1 MHLKKLEIQG
11 FKSFPEYTLIEFDK
25 GMTAIV
31 GPNGSGKSN
40 VTDAIRWVLGE
51 QSVRT
56 LRGGKMEDVI
66 FNGTQSRRAMNYA
79 EVSMTIDNTDGQLG
93 IDYSEVQ
100 VTRRLYR
107 SGESEYLINHVNCRL
122 KDIVSLF
129 MDTGLGKDGYSIV
142 GQGRIDDILSS
153 RSEDRRKVLEEASG
167 IVKYKVR
174 KDEAERKLLSTEQ
187 NLIRIS
193 DILSEL
199 SEQVGPLEEQAQ
211 KAKEYH
217 RYYDDWKKLDVGL
230 IIHSIDYTNAFLST
244 SDAQLSDLQKDISE
258 QENEIVELRDRNRSL
273 TEKSSEIELALETA
287 RDSKSSLSEKIYDL
301 QSRIAV
307 IRERSEQ
314 INARL
319 SSGFDEDQSAKDEMD
334 NLESDIQRQQSKLQ
348 TLKNQLSKY
357 KESYADKEQEMLK
370 LSASFDEAQKKQAEC
385 RAAIENLSEKM
396 FEAREIAQSSISEQ
410 MVLDSKVKTLETDR
424 MISVSEK
431 DSMVAVIQDL
441 ESEFK
446 IQVDQCAKMAAEITA
461 STDRIRALRQ
471 EDAQDAK
478 LLEQK
483 NRELDNVVFRIR
495 TVEELEKSKEGYQE
509 PVRRLLSAA
518 ENDPE
523 VRDGIVG
530 VLGELISVSKD
541 YETAIEIALGSAVH
555 NVVTHTDKDASGLI
569 TYLKENKLGR
579 VTFLPVNN
587 IRPRSLED
595 GYMRVLEQS
604 QGYIGKASDLL
615 KTEQSLRDII
625 DNLLGRIA
633 VFDTM
638 EHALLVAKKT
648 SFNFRIVTLDG
659 DVINPGG
666 SMTGGS
672 IRRQGLGLL
681 GRTRELE
688 ELKKRF
694 VSLEAE
700 VAQLESIRIEKEH
713 EIKLE
718 AKQQAALDEKFR
730 DQSMERVKAEST
742 LQQHRINLDKIQTR
756 LEKVSSEL
764 SMVSKQRLEALHN
777 KEDSQELMQEYEQ
790 ESLRLK
796 ASVNR
801 ADEDTKEVQAHL
813 DDLRAELGD
822 LKVSVE
828 SLEISAVGAQE
839 ILDMYF
845 KDKESRTK
853 RLESLK
859 KERVQSREEL
869 VRLAKDEE
877 DMQNLRQQLLVED
890 ESIQAQMKTY
900 SLEKE
905 EIEHKLSGFIDRLS
919 ASTSKLSSLQNEMTR
934 VESKRESHIQSI
946 DEVKNRL
953 WEDHELTYDNAQDF
967 RMEIDNVAKVQKQMN
982 DLKSK
987 LKAIG
992 PVNMNAVEEFNRIS
1006 ERFTFMSEQKQDIET
1021 AKDNLQ
1027 QVINELVEEMK
1038 KQFMTHFEQI
1048 NENFK
1053 IVFSDLFNGGT
1064 AEILLENIEDVLGSG
1079 IDIKAQPPGKKLQS
1093 LSLLSGGERCLTAIA
1108 LLFAILQ
1115 LRPSPF
1121 CVLDEVEAAL
1131 DDVNVTR
1138 FTDFVRRYTTKSQF
1152 ILVTHRKGT
1161 MEACDRMYGVTM
1173 QERGISKIL
1182 SMRLGDQ

>member
-1 MHLKKLEIQG
+1 MHLRKLEIQG

-79 EVSMTIDNTDGQLG
+79 EVSMTIDNSDGQLG

-217 RYYDDWKKLDVGL
+217 KYYDDWKNLDVAL
-230 IIHSIDYTNAFLST
+230 IIHSIDFTNAFLAT
-244 SDAQLSDLQKDISE
+244 SDTQLADLNKDITE
-258 QENEIVELRDRNRSL
+258 QEDEIVDLRDRNRSL
-273 TEKSSEIELALETA
+273 TEKSSEIELALDTA
-287 RDSKSSLSEKIYDL
+287 REERTSLSEKIYDL

-319 SSGFDEDQSAKDEMD
+319 SAGFDEDQSAKDEMHH
-334 NLESDIQRQQSKLQ
+334 LETDIQRQQNKLQ
-348 TLKNQLSKY
+348 TLKNQLAKY
-357 KESYADKEQEMLK
+357 KELYATKEQEMLK
-370 LSASFDEAQKKQAEC
+370 LSATFDEAQKKQAEC
-385 RAAIENLSEKM
+385 RSAIEKLSEKM

-410 MVLDSKVKTLETDR
+410 MVLDSKVKTLENER
-424 MISVSEK
+424 MVSVSEK
-431 DSMVAVIQDL
+431 DSMLAVIQDL
-441 ESEFK
+441 ETDFK
-446 IQVDQCAKMAAEITA
+446 VQVEICAKIAAEL
-461 STDRIRALRQ
+461 SDSNERIRELRQ
-471 EDAQDAK
+471 QDAQDAK
-478 LLEQK
+478 ILEHK
-483 NRELDNVVFRIR
+483 NRELDNVVYRIR

-509 PVRRLLSAA
+509 PVRRLMTAA
-518 ENDPE
+518 DNNDS
-523 VRDGIVG
+523 VREGIVG
-530 VLGELISVSKD
+530 VLGELITVAKN

-555 NVVTHTDKDASGLI
+555 NVVTSTDKDASRLI
-569 TYLKENKLGR
+569 SFLKENKLGR
-579 VTFLPVNN
+579 VTFLPINN
-587 IRPRSLED
+587 IRSRSIEE
-595 GYMRVLEQS
+595 GYLQALKQS
-604 QGYIGKASDLL
+604 QGYIGMASDLL
-615 KTEQSLRDII
+615 KTDDSLREII
-625 DNLLGRIA
+625 GNLLGRIA

-638 EHALLVAKKT
+638 EHALPVAKKT

-688 ELKKRF
+688 ELKQRF
-694 VSLEAE
+694 VVLEVE
-700 VAQLESIRIEKEH
+700 VAQMESVRIEKEH

-718 AKQQAALDEKFR
+718 AKQQASLDDRLR
-730 DQSMERVKAEST
+730 DQSMSRVKAESE
-742 LQQHRINLDKIQTR
+742 LRQHRINLDKIQSR
-756 LEKVSSEL
+756 LEKVTNEL
-764 SMVSKQRLEALHN
+764 SLVSKQRLDALQN
-777 KEDSQELMQEYEQ
+777 KEESQILIKEYEN
-790 ESLRLK
+790 ESISLK
-796 ASVNR
+796 SSISR
-801 ADEDTKEVQAHL
+801 ADEDTKQVQASL
-813 DDLRAELGD
+813 DDMRAELGD

-828 SLEISAVGAQE
+828 SLEISASGAQE

-845 KDKESRTK
+845 KDKENRTK
-853 RLESLK
+853 RLENLK
-859 KERVQSREEL
+859 NERAQSKEEL
-869 VRLAKDEE
+869 VHLAKDEE
-877 DMQNLRQQLLVED
+877 DMQNMRQQLLVED
-890 ESIQAQMKTY
+890 EAIRDRMK
-900 SLEKE
+900 SLNLEKE

-919 ASTSKLSSLQNEMTR
+919 ASTSRLSSLQNELTR
-934 VESKRESHIQSI
+934 VESKRETHIQSI

-953 WEDHELTYDNAQDF
+953 WEDHELTYDNAQNF
-967 RMEIDNVAKVQKQMN
+967 RMEIDNVNKIQKLMN
-982 DLKSK
+982 ELKSK

-992 PVNMNAVEEFNRIS
+992 PVNMNAVEEYDRIS
-1006 ERFTFMSEQKQDIET
+1006 ERFKFMSEQKQDIES
-1021 AKDNLQ
+1021 AKNNLQ
-1027 QVINELVEEMK
+1027 QVIDELTEEMK
-1038 KQFMTHFEQI
+1038 KQFLAHFEQI

-1053 IVFSDLFNGGT
+1053 VVFSDLFNGGT
-1064 AEILLENIEDVLGSG
+1064 AEILLENKEDVLGSG
-1079 IDIKAQPPGKKLQS
+1079 IDIKAQPPGKRLQS

-1131 DDVNVTR
+1131 DDVNVSR
-1138 FTDFVRRYTTKSQF
+1138 FTDFVRRYTVKSQF

>member
-357 KESYADKEQEMLK
+357 KVSYADKEQEMLK

-410 MVLDSKVKTLETDR
+410 MVLDSKVKTIETDR

-446 IQVDQCAKMAAEITA
+446 IQVDQCAKMAAELTA

-518 ENDPE
+518 ENDAE
-523 VRDGIVG
+523 VRNGIVG

-569 TYLKENKLGR
+569 SYLKENKLGR

-604 QGYIGKASDLL
+604 KGYIGKASDLL

-672 IRRQGLGLL
+672 VRRHGLGLL

-718 AKQQAALDEKFR
+718 AKKQAALDEKFR
-730 DQSMERVKAEST
+730 DQSIERVKAEST

-900 SLEKE
+900 NLEKE

>member
-1 MHLKKLEIQG
+1 
-11 FKSFPEYTLIEFDK
+11 
-25 GMTAIV
+25 
-31 GPNGSGKSN
+31 
-40 VTDAIRWVLGE
+40 
-51 QSVRT
+51 
-56 LRGGKMEDVI
+56 
-66 FNGTQSRRAMNYA
+66 
-79 EVSMTIDNTDGQLG
+79 
-93 IDYSEVQ
+93 
-100 VTRRLYR
+100 
-107 SGESEYLINHVNCRL
+107 
-122 KDIVSLF
+122 
-129 MDTGLGKDGYSIV
+129 
-142 GQGRIDDILSS
+142 
-153 RSEDRRKVLEEASG
+153 
-167 IVKYKVR
+167 
-174 KDEAERKLLSTEQ
+174 
-187 NLIRIS
+187 
-193 DILSEL
+193 
-199 SEQVGPLEEQAQ
+199 
-211 KAKEYH
+211 
-217 RYYDDWKKLDVGL
+217 
-230 IIHSIDYTNAFLST
+230 
-244 SDAQLSDLQKDISE
+244 
-258 QENEIVELRDRNRSL
+258 
-273 TEKSSEIELALETA
+273 
-287 RDSKSSLSEKIYDL
+287 
-301 QSRIAV
+301 
-307 IRERSEQ
+307 
-314 INARL
+314 
-319 SSGFDEDQSAKDEMD
+319 
-334 NLESDIQRQQSKLQ
+334 
-348 TLKNQLSKY
+348 
-357 KESYADKEQEMLK
+357 
-370 LSASFDEAQKKQAEC
+370 
-385 RAAIENLSEKM
+385 
-396 FEAREIAQSSISEQ
+396 
-410 MVLDSKVKTLETDR
+410 
-424 MISVSEK
+424 
-431 DSMVAVIQDL
+431 
-441 ESEFK
+441 
-446 IQVDQCAKMAAEITA
+446 
-461 STDRIRALRQ
+461 
-471 EDAQDAK
+471 
-478 LLEQK
+478 
-483 NRELDNVVFRIR
+483 
-495 TVEELEKSKEGYQE
+495 
-509 PVRRLLSAA
+509 
-518 ENDPE
+518 
-523 VRDGIVG
+523 
-530 VLGELISVSKD
+530 
-541 YETAIEIALGSAVH
+541 
-555 NVVTHTDKDASGLI
+555 
-569 TYLKENKLGR
+569 
-579 VTFLPVNN
+579 
-587 IRPRSLED
+587 
-595 GYMRVLEQS
+595 
-604 QGYIGKASDLL
+604 
-615 KTEQSLRDII
+615 
-625 DNLLGRIA
+625 
-633 VFDTM
+633 
-638 EHALLVAKKT
+638 
-648 SFNFRIVTLDG
+648 
-659 DVINPGG
+659 
-666 SMTGGS
+666 
-672 IRRQGLGLL
+672 
-681 GRTRELE
+681 
-688 ELKKRF
+688 
-694 VSLEAE
+694 
-700 VAQLESIRIEKEH
+700 
-713 EIKLE
+713 
-718 AKQQAALDEKFR
+718 
-730 DQSMERVKAEST
+730 
-742 LQQHRINLDKIQTR
+742 
-756 LEKVSSEL
+756 
-764 SMVSKQRLEALHN
+764 MVSKQRLEALQN

-900 SLEKE
+900 NLEKE